1 MLSHMRLR
9 TKLVLSFMVVLVL
22 MVVTSGLAYKQFM
35 TVAHEVVEYAHVVK
49 GASKASDIEAR
60 FLKLRAHAREYAVTG
75 DTEEGEQVEQ
85 IGTVLVD
92 DLKDA
97 LSQIQDPERQTLL
110 KGMLVDA
117 QKYMSDFASVKK
129 LDEEYRNLVRNDMMP
144 KGLQMSTELDGILK
158 EIIGNDKN
166 EIRAHIENAIKH
178 TLMARLYSNLLI
190 GNKDVTVGEK
200 VREEFFLLHQSVK
213 ELRAVARNAEDL
225 DLADR
230 IDQLATS
237 YEQTLNQVI
246 EETSEIHQLVD
257 GEMKG
262 FALELV
268 ADAEK
273 LQVLA
278 AEDESRISS
287 ATLANIELGERE
299 LIIVGLSSFVLG
311 LGVAWWLGG
320 TLAKPIQAMT
330 NVMHTL
336 ANNDLHVHVPY
347 TENRDELGDMASS
360 VEHFKEAMVEVQRME
375 KRQQEDKL
383 KAEAQR
389 RVAMIQMADIFESSV
404 GKVVEAV
411 TSAATQL
418 QASAGQM
425 AHTAKQTSEQAT
437 NVSAATEEASANV
450 QTVASASEELA
461 SANSEIG
468 RNMQNSARVTAD
480 AAYKAQETHETV
492 ISMVDEVRRITSFA
506 ELISQIADQ
515 TNMLALNATIES
527 ARAGEAG
534 KGFAVVA
541 SEVKLLAQQT
551 AEATEEIVNQIRQV
565 NVVTQRA
572 AREME
577 NISQCIGEADK
588 LSNSVASTI
597 EEQVAATA
605 EIARSV
611 EQAAQGTQMVANN
624 ITMVEQ
630 ASGETGL
637 AAQEIALS
645 SQELSKQAE
654 FLRAEVGKF
663 LENIRAS
670 NENKQFLAWCDDF
683 SCDIKVIDDHHKTF
697 FQEINYYHARMLDG
711 ITAQEVDASLNRI
724 LISFEEHL
732 REEESEMRQAQY
744 PQVEPHCAAH
754 NEIMTKLNQ
763 IAQQH
768 FDGDD
773 ISLDFF
779 DALAS
784 WLREHTSKEDR
795 DFAQYLKEERPDFI
809 LQLEAA

>member
-190 GNKDVTVGEK
+190 GNKDVTVGDK
-200 VREEFFLLHQSVK
+200 VREEFLQLHQSVK

-225 DLADR
+225 DLANR

-246 EETSEIHQLVD
+246 EETSEIHHLVD

-311 LGVAWWLGG
+311 LGWLGG
-320 TLAKPIQAMT
+320 WAGHWPNLFKP
-330 NVMHTL
+330 
-336 ANNDLHVHVPY
+336 
-347 TENRDELGDMASS
+347 
-360 VEHFKEAMVEVQRME
+360 
-375 KRQQEDKL
+375 
-383 KAEAQR
+383 
-389 RVAMIQMADIFESSV
+389 
-404 GKVVEAV
+404 
-411 TSAATQL
+411 
-418 QASAGQM
+418 
-425 AHTAKQTSEQAT
+425 
-437 NVSAATEEASANV
+437 
-450 QTVASASEELA
+450 
-461 SANSEIG
+461 
-468 RNMQNSARVTAD
+468 
-480 AAYKAQETHETV
+480 
-492 ISMVDEVRRITSFA
+492 
-506 ELISQIADQ
+506 
-515 TNMLALNATIES
+515 
-527 ARAGEAG
+527 
-534 KGFAVVA
+534 
-541 SEVKLLAQQT
+541 
-551 AEATEEIVNQIRQV
+551 
-565 NVVTQRA
+565 
-572 AREME
+572 
-577 NISQCIGEADK
+577 
-588 LSNSVASTI
+588 
-597 EEQVAATA
+597 
-605 EIARSV
+605 
-611 EQAAQGTQMVANN
+611 
-624 ITMVEQ
+624 
-630 ASGETGL
+630 
-637 AAQEIALS
+637 
-645 SQELSKQAE
+645 
-654 FLRAEVGKF
+654 
-663 LENIRAS
+663 
-670 NENKQFLAWCDDF
+670 
-683 SCDIKVIDDHHKTF
+683 
-697 FQEINYYHARMLDG
+697 
-711 ITAQEVDASLNRI
+711 
-724 LISFEEHL
+724 
-732 REEESEMRQAQY
+732 
-744 PQVEPHCAAH
+744 
-754 NEIMTKLNQ
+754 
-763 IAQQH
+763 
-768 FDGDD
+768 
-773 ISLDFF
+773 
-779 DALAS
+779 
-784 WLREHTSKEDR
+784 
-795 DFAQYLKEERPDFI
+795 
-809 LQLEAA
+809 